1 MREIRNLS
9 HSVHDRLLNLA
20 HREQQPY
27 DLVLVR
33 YALER
38 LLYRLSCSEYQSRF
52 VLKGAFL
59 FAAWR
64 EAVLRPTR
72 DMDLLGYGAPDA
84 ATLVDVFRTLCAQGV
99 PDDGLE
105 FLPASVRDE
114 DIREGNVYHGVRI
127 HLTARLASAN
137 IPLQIDIG
145 FGDMITPPAEELDFP
160 TLLDF
165 PAPHVLAYPK
175 SVVVAEKF
183 EALVT
188 LGLANSRMKDFYDL
202 WMLAQRSTFDG
213 EVLSQAL
220 RATFDRRRIP
230 LPIEM
235 PLALTPVF
243 AEDRVKQAQWAA
255 FVRKSRLAAPG
266 LTLPS
271 LIPLLAAFLLPPVWA
286 AAQEQTF
293 AATWVPGGPWRGAG
307 LPNARTAPS

>member
-1 MREIRNLS
+1 MKEIHDLG

-20 HREQQPY
+20 HRDQQPY

-38 LLYRLSCSEYQSRF
+38 LLYRLSCSEYHSRF

-72 DMDLLGYGAPDA
+72 DMDLLGYGSPDV
-84 ATLVDVFRTLCAQGV
+84 ATLVNVFRVLCALDV

-105 FLPASVRDE
+105 FLVASVRGE

-127 HLTARLASAN
+127 RLTTRLVSAL
-137 IPLQIDIG
+137 IPLQVDIG
-145 FGDMITPPAEELDFP
+145 FGDVVTPPAEELDFP

-175 SVVVAEKF
+175 PVVVAEKF

-202 WMLAQRSTFDG
+202 WMLAQRSAFDG
-213 EVLSQAL
+213 EVLRQAL
-220 RATFDRRRIP
+220 QATFDRRRIP
-230 LPIEM
+230 LPADV
-235 PLALTPVF
+235 PLALTPLF
-243 AEDRVKQAQWAA
+243 AEDRVKQTQWTA
-255 FVRKSRLAAPG
+255 FIRKSRLAAPG
-266 LTLPS
+266 LTLDS
-271 LIPLLAAFLLPPVWA
+271 LIPLLRAFLLPPARA
-286 AAQEQTF
+286 AAQGL
-293 AATWVPGGPWRGAG
+293 AYPATWTPGGPWHPHPYSSGNG
-307 LPNARTAPS
+307 